1 MTDQSNQD
9 IRCFHCGLP
18 VPEGLELSVEI
29 NHQAQPMC
37 CKGCEAVARAIVA
50 GGMESY
56 YQYRT
61 EKSTTAK
68 ELVPDVL
75 RQTEVYDR
83 AEVQRSFV
91 RRSDENIRE
100 ASLILEGID
109 CAACV
114 WLNEQ
119 HIKGLPGVLEAQV
132 NYSTHRARVVWDERK
147 IKLSDILKAIAEIG
161 YIAHPYDPS
170 QHHQI
175 LEKQRKDYLKRLGL
189 AGALGMQVMMFAIA
203 MYNGDWWG
211 MEQKYRTFIEWVSL
225 LLTLP
230 VFLYSGWPFYR
241 AAWRDIKHRRAGMD
255 VPISLGIIIAF
266 SGSLFAMAGAGG
278 HVYFDSVVMFIFF
291 LLTARYLELV
301 ARKKASEHT
310 EALIQ
315 SQATT
320 AVRELSGNE
329 TEIVAAQE
337 LEAGDIVQVRPGE
350 TIPSDGEVVEGRSS
364 IDESLLSGES
374 RPCLK
379 QAGAKVIGGSINIES
394 PLRIRVT
401 EIGQETVLSTI
412 LRLVERAQ
420 SEKPAIARLADRVAG
435 RFVAAI
441 LLLATVVAIYWYL
454 KDPTQWLAITISVL
468 VVTCPCALS
477 LATPAAITAAT
488 GTLIRQGLLC
498 SRGYALETLA
508 KVNHFVFDKTGT
520 LTDGQ
525 LEIIQVLQL
534 SDDLDEASC
543 LLQAASLEALSE
555 HPVARAF
562 IKSCKTG
569 LRAVDNLSST
579 PGSGLAGRINGR
591 QVFLGSMQYIQ
602 QETGLEMKDDQSK
615 RLKPGS
621 RVLLS
626 DQNDLLAVFVLQD
639 AIRDQAAPLIDDLR
653 QAGIQSLLFSGD
665 DETAVSLV
673 AEKLGI
679 DDYRSAMLPADKL
692 QQLKELQQ
700 QGATVAML
708 GDGINDAPVLAGAD
722 VSIAMGE
729 GARYAAAAADMVL
742 FRQDLNII
750 FRGVT
755 TARKMMRV
763 IRQNLSWA
771 LAYNIIALPLAA
783 AGFIQ
788 PWMAA
793 LGMSASSL
801 IVVANAMRLTK

>member
-1 MTDQSNQD
+1 MNDQSHQD
-9 IRCFHCGLP
+9 VHCFHCGLP
-18 VPEGLELSVEI
+18 VPDGLELSVEI
-29 NHQAQPMC
+29 DHQAQPMC

-68 ELVPDVL
+68 ELVPDML

-83 AEVQRSFV
+83 KEVQRSFV
-91 RRSDENIRE
+91 RQSDEYIRE

-119 HIKGLPGVLEAQV
+119 HIKGQPGVLEAQV
-132 NYSTHRARVVWDERK
+132 NYSTHRARVVWDERE
-147 IKLSDILKAIAEIG
+147 IKLSDILKAVAEIG

-189 AGALGMQVMMFAIA
+189 AGALGMQVMMFSIA

-266 SGSLFAMAGAGG
+266 GGSLFAMAGAGG

-320 AVRELSGNE
+320 AIRELSGNK
-329 TEIVAAQE
+329 TEVVAAQE
-337 LEAGDIVQVRPGE
+337 LETGDIVQVKPGE
-350 TIPSDGEVVEGRSS
+350 TIPSDGEVIEGSSS

-374 RPCLK
+374 HPCLK
-379 QAGAKVIGGSINIES
+379 HAGEKVIGGSINIES

-401 EIGQETVLSTI
+401 ECGQETVLSTI

-420 SEKPAIARLADRVAG
+420 SEKPAIAQLADRVAG
-435 RFVAAI
+435 RFVVGI
-441 LLLATVVAIYWYL
+441 LLLAAVVAIYWYL
-454 KDPTQWLAITISVL
+454 RDPTQWLAVTIAVL

-488 GTLIRQGLLC
+488 GTLIREGLLC

-508 KVNHFVFDKTGT
+508 KVTYFVFDKTGT

-525 LEIIQVLQL
+525 LEIIQVLCL
-534 SDDLDEASC
+534 SDDRDEAAC
-543 LLQAASLEALSE
+543 LLQAASLEARSE
-555 HPVARAF
+555 HPVAKAF
-562 IKSCKTG
+562 TTG
-569 LRAVDNLSST
+569 RDEDLLAVDKLNNT
-579 PGSGLAGRINGR
+579 PGRGLTGHING
-591 QVFLGSMQYIQ
+591 QQLFLGNMSYIQ
-602 QETGLEMKDDQSK
+602 QETGLEMTADQSK
-615 RLKPGS
+615 TLEQGT

-626 DQNDLLAVFVLQD
+626 DQDQLLAVFVLQD
-639 AIRDQAAPLIDDLR
+639 AIRHEAGPLINALR
-653 QAGIQSLLFSGD
+653 QTDIQPLLFSGD
-665 DETAVSLV
+665 DETAVSVV

-679 DDYRSAMLPADKL
+679 DDYHSAMLPADKL
-692 QQLKELQQ
+692 QQLKVLQQ

-708 GDGINDAPVLAGAD
+708 GDGVNDAPVLAGAD

-742 FRQDLNII
+742 FKQDLNVI

-755 TARKMMRV
+755 IARKMMRI

-771 LAYNIIALPLAA
+771 LAYNIVALPLAA
-783 AGFIQ
+783 TGFIQ